1 MAVHDDETD
10 WSPRK
15 KAPPVLSEQ
24 GHAMVSARWHSVYGA
39 VVAALVLKAQNSGS
53 TPNYHK
59 IIGEARGIATQAG
72 ETWWEVL
79 DDD

>member
-1 MAVHDDETD
+1 MAEHNDEED

-15 KAPPVLSEQ
+15 KAPPVLNEQ
-24 GHAMVSARWHSVYGA
+24 GHAMATARWHSVYGA
-39 VVAALVLKAQNSGS
+39 VVAAQVLKAVNSGS

-59 IIGEARGIATQAG
+59 IVSEARGIATQAS